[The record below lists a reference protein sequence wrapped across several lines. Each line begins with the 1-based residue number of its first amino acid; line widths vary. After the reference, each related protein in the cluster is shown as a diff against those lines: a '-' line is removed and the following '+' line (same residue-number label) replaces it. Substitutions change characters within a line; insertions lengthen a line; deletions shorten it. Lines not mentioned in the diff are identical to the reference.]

1 MISGD
6 DLSQTKTL
14 SPEEVSR
21 IQEGAADYADRR
33 NMKKLMFSIEIIRRK
48 NPNTEELEAI
58 CGALARSQSGTGK
71 M

>member
-1 MISGD
+1 MTFPKQKPIV
-6 DLSQTKTL
+6 LRRF
-14 SPEEVSR
+14 PEFR
-21 IQEGAADYADRR
+21 KGAADYADRR